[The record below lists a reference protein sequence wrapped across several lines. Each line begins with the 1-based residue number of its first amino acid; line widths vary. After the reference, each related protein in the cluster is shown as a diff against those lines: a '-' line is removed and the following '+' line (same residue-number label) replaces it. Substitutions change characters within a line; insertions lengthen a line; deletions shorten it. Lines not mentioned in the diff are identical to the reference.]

1 MTTTPTRTAGVDRST
16 GQLLTETA
24 HIAQSIGDI
33 LSTPLGTRVMREDYG
48 SLIPELLDHPQTP
61 ALELKLMAAA
71 CMAIVRWEPR
81 IKVTHIAFSAADITG
96 RRELILQANRS
107 DAGDAV
113 TLRAPIH

>member
-1 MTTTPTRTAGVDRST
+1 MTPTRTAGVDRST

-61 ALELKLMAAA
+61 ALDLKLMAAA
-71 CMAIVRWEPR
+71 FMAIVRWEPR
-81 IKVTHIAFSAADITG
+81 IKPTHMSLNTADITG
-96 RRELILQANRS
+96 RRELVLQANRA
-107 DAGDAV
+107 DAGDAI
-113 TLRAPIH
+113 TLRAPLY